1 MKNFPIRKS
10 VTFIILSA
18 GAVMSASAQEPTDSV
33 KVHELEAVTVEA
45 AAQTTSASKST
56 YLPSKKQKNAS
67 TNAIMLLSRM
77 QIPEINVDM
86 ASGSVT
92 DLTGKDVA
100 IFIDGKMAQNQD
112 LQGMR
117 MSDVLRVEYLV
128 NPSDPRFQQ
137 KPVVVNFIMKQY
149 IYGGYT
155 KLYETVNY
163 LPWEKDNTNSL
174 FLYSRMVVKKTT
186 WNLWGNF
193 SNSYD
198 AHKGQESW
206 ESFTFNNRNVERE
219 QTVDR
224 YRQRYIRSSGGIEN
238 IYADN
243 DRGIWI
249 SQEMS
254 LHYNRNSERYQ
265 EGKILFNTD
274 EFLSGSYRRSTPSRS
289 ITPVY
294 NGSFNF
300 NLGKGWSTYTR
311 LHLEYNHEDSN
322 NDYSV
327 TGAEPIVNDLRSDNY
342 NMQVIQNVAKTIS
355 DRHLVMLQASGTF
368 NWNSLDYTG
377 DNPLSLRMNNQNMEV
392 SAWYQLQLPKL
403 YLTVSPGM
411 EIFWRKSGD
420 EFRRSVAPNVSAF
433 MRYSPDSKNS
443 IQLNMGYYSS
453 FPADVSL
460 SSHLSR
466 DNEILFSVGNPALK
480 NLPSFYSNLQ
490 YVWFPSNRFTGAAY
504 VNYNVDFDKVTAI
517 YTPMTEGFALLQS
530 RVNNGNYHTLNVG
543 LNLTCKLLDGNLT
556 IQASPALT
564 HKRCTGIY
572 DSNYTY
578 FDYNASAN
586 YYIGAFNIGVL
597 YRSHQHSMA
606 DNGARIRISD
616 RYEISGGWGNKN
628 WSLNLVFANPFRRGW
643 KEQRRI
649 FHSSLYSYTTQNFS
663 RYHHSMIAFQ
673 VCYTFGY
680 GKQVSHGN
688 ERRPSL

>member
-1 MKNFPIRKS
+1 
-10 VTFIILSA
+10 
-18 GAVMSASAQEPTDSV
+18 MSASAQEPTDSV

-155 KLYETVNY
+155 KLYETQNY
-163 LPWEKDNTNSL
+163 YPWVKDDHNSL
-174 FLYSRMVVKKTT
+174 FLFSRMVVKKST

-193 SNSYD
+193 SNNYNT
-198 AHKGQESW
+198 HKGAESW
-206 ESFTFNNRNVERE
+206 ESFTFNNRNVERT

-224 YRQRYIRSSGGIEN
+224 YRRRNINPFGGLEHAYN
-238 IYADN
+238 DN

-249 SQEMS
+249 SQMMS
-254 LHYNRNSERYQ
+254 LNYNRDSERHQ
-265 EGKILFNTD
+265 EGNILFNTD
-274 EFLSGSYRRSTPSRS
+274 DFLSGTYRRSTPSRS
-289 ITPVY
+289 ITPAY

-300 NLGKGWSTYTR
+300 SLGNGWSTYTGVAFN
-311 LHLEYNHEDSN
+311 YTHEDSE
-322 NDYSV
+322 NDYTV

-342 NMQVIQNVAKTIS
+342 HMQVLQNVAKYIS
-355 DRHLVMLQASGTF
+355 DRHGVIFQVSGTF

-377 DNPLSLRMNNQNMEV
+377 DNPLSLRMNNQDMRV

-411 EIFWRKSGD
+411 EIFWRRTGD

-433 MRYSPDSKNS
+433 MRYSPDRKNS

-453 FPADVSL
+453 FPSDVSL
-460 SSHLSR
+460 SSHLSQ

-480 NLPSFYSNLQ
+480 NKHSFYSNLQ
-490 YVWFPSNRFTGAAY
+490 YVWLPSNRFTGAAY
-504 VNYNVDFDKVTAI
+504 VNYNVNFDKVTAI
-517 YTPMTEGFALLQS
+517 YTPMTDGFALLENM
-530 RVNNGNYHTLNVG
+530 VNNGNFHTLNVG
-543 LNLTCKLLDGNLT
+543 LNLTYKLLDGNLT
-556 IQASPALT
+556 IQASPVLA
-564 HKRCTGIY
+564 HNRSTGIY

-578 FDYNASAN
+578 FNYNASAN

-597 YRSHQHSMA
+597 YRSHQRYMA
-606 DNGARIRISD
+606 DNGARNKTAD
-616 RYEISGGWGNKN
+616 RYEVYGGWGNKN
-628 WSLNLVFANPFRRGW
+628 WSLYLGFSNPFRRSW

-649 FHSSLYSYTTQNFS
+649 FHSSLYSYKTQYFS
-663 RYHHSMIAFQ
+663 GYPHSMIAFQ

-680 GKQVSHGN
+680 GKQVSHSN
-688 ERRPSL
+688 ERRPDL